1 MNEVA
6 IWSLE
11 EQFWMEAAIY
21 YQSALDPECIMGF
34 PAPVG
39 IIVGK
44 AILESLAQAPR
55 WAAIE
60 MGECGLVRP
69 TPDLIALGY
78 RARATRGRALPA
90 GVARMPRGRFHLY
103 TFLGSW
109 PWCLGLAYLGMKL
122 GENWRELGKY
132 FHKFDAVIGVVLVT
146 AVAWFV
152 WSHWQNRIG
161 RQTASEQ

>member
-11 EQFWMEAAIY
+11 EQFWMEAEIY

-60 MGECGLVRP
+60 MGDCGLVRP
-69 TPDLIALGY
+69 TPDLIALGIE
-78 RARATRGRALPA
+78 RAPLAAEPSPTKRSAPPAIGRASVA
-90 GVARMPRGRFHLY
+90 GNCSSITRPRSAPLARR
-103 TFLGSW
+103 
-109 PWCLGLAYLGMKL
+109 
-122 GENWRELGKY
+122 
-132 FHKFDAVIGVVLVT
+132 
-146 AVAWFV
+146 
-152 WSHWQNRIG
+152 
-161 RQTASEQ
+161 SEPD

>member
-11 EQFWMEAAIY
+11 EQFWMEAEIY

-60 MGECGLVRP
+60 MGDCGLVRP

-78 RARATRGRALPA
+78 RARATRRGSRALPSVLHLLLSGERRWLETVPA
-90 GVARMPRGRFHLY
+90 SPKPHRSAR
-103 TFLGSW
+103 
-109 PWCLGLAYLGMKL
+109 A
-122 GENWRELGKY
+122 
-132 FHKFDAVIGVVLVT
+132 
-146 AVAWFV
+146 
-152 WSHWQNRIG
+152 
-161 RQTASEQ
+161 

>member
-11 EQFWMEAAIY
+11 EQFWMEAEIY
-21 YQSALDPECIMGF
+21 YRSALDPECIMGF

-60 MGECGLVRP
+60 MGDCGLVRP

-78 RARATRGRALPA
+78 RARATRRGAEPYQAFCTSCYRASVGGWKLFQHHQSPDRLRSRV
-90 GVARMPRGRFHLY
+90 GLSPIDAR
-103 TFLGSW
+103 
-109 PWCLGLAYLGMKL
+109 LGLECARGDKGAL
-122 GENWRELGKY
+122 E
-132 FHKFDAVIGVVLVT
+132 
-146 AVAWFV
+146 
-152 WSHWQNRIG
+152 
-161 RQTASEQ
+161 